1 MDANTTKMIT
11 DTVQQIASHD
21 RNFWDYLSNY
31 GISGLI
37 LLFSYLNQRQ
47 YQKHIDSL
55 QTHYEQLMGKVLEIS
70 TNFVKGQEAQENI
83 MNKNLE
89 ILNFL
94 KNRIK

>member
-1 MDANTTKMIT
+1 MDQNTVKAMA
-11 DTVQQIASHD
+11 DAAGQAFNHS

-31 GISGLI
+31 GFYGLL
-37 LLFSYLNQRQ
+37 LLFWYSSQRQ

-55 QTHYEQLMGKVLEIS
+55 QTHYENLMGKVLEIS

-83 MNKNLE
+83 MDKNLE
-89 ILNFL
+89 LLNFL